1 MRKIV
6 SIGVILYLVISVN
19 LIHAGLPTSK
29 GPVRVLSKSAVQ
41 DFFWYAP
48 NRIGTYISN
57 EGELV
62 SFRKTG
68 NAGMEWPVGSG
79 NTINFQSG
87 IWIGGMVGTQIRT
100 AAAEY
105 TVEFT
110 PGTYEDWKNGDDRK
124 YKIYT
129 ITRNDVIDKPGD
141 DYLNWPFEDGA
152 PMLLDKKGR
161 IVLDDDGNMIPG
173 LIGSQL
179 SWSVFNDADIT
190 AHANL
195 WSTSPLGLEVQQTMW
210 SFNRADVFG
219 DMMFMKYLIINK
231 GGNLIE
237 DTYLSFW
244 ADIDLGAAADD
255 LVGADTVLSL
265 GYNYNDGADNIYG
278 AAPPAIGYD
287 FFQGPIVESPGDT
300 AKLSKAIRIYF
311 AGIDTVTGDSIFN
324 GGRIGFRNLPMTS
337 LAVYENGG
345 PAGSGDPQ
353 VPQEMYFFQQGLDG
367 LGAVKIDPTTDLA
380 TKFSYP
386 GDPVKGEGWIRS
398 DAGDLRFML
407 STGPFTLAP
416 GDTQELVGGIII
428 AQGTD
433 PLNSITKL
441 KVADRA
447 AQIAYDLD
455 FSLAAAP
462 PAPNVTVGSF
472 PGEIVLTWKPNSE
485 VYHEIDKV
493 VPHPVTFKDTFY
505 DFQGYNIY
513 QANGPISGAEQKL
526 ELLATYDVI
535 DSLGDIKDLVT
546 IGKDEVIITV
556 QEADNSGIQ
565 RFINITTDRFT
576 GLPLVNYRKYY
587 FIVESYGINP
597 FGVPKLLSTRR
608 PVTAVPGPP
617 VAGTVLNYD
626 AGEVVND
633 FKNEGIAD
641 IDFKLTIVDANQT
654 LDRTYEV
661 SFFTDS
667 LNSDYWWMMTDA
679 LTGEVLLDS
688 QGIQKTSP
696 ENADSLLIDP
706 LQINIVD
713 AISLSLGGTYLPS
726 VDVIMGDSTFQNIN
740 MDTTTNLNFLGTS
753 TREGV
758 NKKTTGLVSQLG
770 RPSDSLGGDLFK
782 VYRRDIELRI
792 TDTPKKASLYNSFV
806 DLFIFPEK
814 AILVDVDFELWD
826 VEYDNGD
833 EAEPGRPIN
842 AIFLD
847 DWEDET
853 LFNGF
858 LGAAN
863 GKEDMIIAVYSEY
876 DGALHLSTDDM
887 AAWVLF
893 FGQDTSLLD
902 QPIRNAKGDTVRY
915 KTPGKSVG
923 DRYRFSINNHI
934 VPGEDVITFSTFAPS
949 TEVENARLAEVI
961 KINVFPNPYLGQNL
975 EEINL
980 HNRFVTFTHLPP
992 KNTTIRIFT
1001 LAGHLVTSIK
1011 HDNGTPMEKWDLN
1024 NARNI
1029 PVASG
1034 MYIAHIEVEGGA
1046 SKILKLAIFMPEER
1060 LDLF

>member
-29 GPVRVLSKSAVQ
+29 GPVRVLSKSAGQ
-41 DFFWYAP
+41 DFFLYAP
-48 NRIGTYISN
+48 NRISTYISN

-62 SFRKTG
+62 SFRVTG
-68 NAGMEWPVGSG
+68 NSGMEWPAGSG
-79 NTINFQSG
+79 KTINFQSG

-110 PGTYEDWKNGDDRK
+110 PGTYEDWKNGEDPK

-152 PMLLDKKGR
+152 PMLLDEKGR

-210 SFNRADVFG
+210 SFNRVDVFG

-244 ADIDLGAAADD
+244 ADIDLGSAADD

-300 AKLSKAIRIYF
+300 AKVSRHF
-311 AGIDTVTGDSIFN
+311 RSSGIVP
-324 GGRIGFRNLPMTS
+324 GFRNLPMTS

-367 LGAVKIDPTTDLA
+367 LGLVKIDPTTGLA

-386 GDPVKGEGWIRS
+386 GDPVTGEGWIRS

-428 AQGTD
+428 AQGTSA
-433 PLNSITKL
+433 LNSITKL
-441 KVADRA
+441 RAADRA
-447 AQIAYDLD
+447 AQIAYDID

-462 PAPNVTVGSF
+462 PAPEVTVGSF
-472 PGEIVLTWKPNSE
+472 PGEIVLTWEPNSE

-493 VPHPVTFKDTFY
+493 VPHPVTFEDTFY

-587 FIVESYGINP
+587 FIVEAYGINP

-608 PVTAVPGPP
+608 LVTAVPGPP

-626 AGEVVND
+626 AGEVIND

-641 IDFKLTIVDANQT
+641 IDFNLTIVDANQT

-688 QGIQKTSP
+688 QGIQKTGP

-726 VDVIMGDSTFQNIN
+726 VDLIGDLTFQNIN
-740 MDTTTNLNFLGTS
+740 MDTTTNFNFLGTS

-758 NKKTTGLVSQLG
+758 NKTTGLVSQLG
-770 RPSDSLGGDLFK
+770 RPADSLGGDLFK

-792 TDTPKKASLYNSFV
+792 TDSPKKASLYSSFI

-814 AILVDVDFELWD
+814 ATLVDVDFELWD

-858 LGAAN
+858 LGAVN
-863 GKEDMIIAVYSEY
+863 GEVDMIIAVYSEY

-887 AAWVLF
+887 AAWVLY
-893 FGQDTSLLD
+893 FGQDTLFD
-902 QPIRNAKGDTVRY
+902 QPITNADGDTVSF
-915 KTPGKSVG
+915 KTSGKSVG
-923 DRYRFSINNHI
+923 DRFRFSINNYI
-934 VPGEDVITFSTFAPS
+934 VPGEDVLTFSTVAPK
-949 TEVENARLAEVI
+949 TEIDSVRFAEVV

-1001 LAGHLVTSIK
+1001 LAGHLVTSIS

-1046 SKILKLAIFMPEER
+1046 SKVLKLAIFMPEER